1 MSICSM
7 WSVYLSV
14 PPSTSPTTTT
24 PGGLPPTIDRC
35 RADDKVRCAD
45 GTVYICNVQLCDGK
59 PDCPGGDDEA
69 NCPTET
75 GTRA

>member
-1 MSICSM
+1 MIPEGQ
-7 WSVYLSV
+7 
-14 PPSTSPTTTT
+14 PPP
-24 PGGLPPTIDRC
+24 IDRC

-69 NCPTET
+69 NCPAEP
-75 GTRA
+75 GTHVSRYKFAWTLSGVYIAWQD